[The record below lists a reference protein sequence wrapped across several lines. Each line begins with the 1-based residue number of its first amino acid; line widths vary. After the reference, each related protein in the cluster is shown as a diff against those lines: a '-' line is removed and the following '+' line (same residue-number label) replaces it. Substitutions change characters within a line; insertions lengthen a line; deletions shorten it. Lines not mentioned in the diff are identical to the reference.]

1 MKKPFIFF
9 LYFLCCVS
17 HSYANSYGKIGVGIS
32 SDILPNFVNLIFGAN
47 GVSKATEAEMKQ
59 AEEELALSLQHARTF
74 IADRYSKYGP
84 FNASIEASKKELS
97 KAEDDIE
104 MASYWE
110 TMSDDEKYEYAKKR
124 LIETNPKLKYTDE
137 REYRGII
144 YIEIKKLNVD
154 FSENTLN
161 ANKLAVKRVT
171 GELEKLKKSTNNS
184 LDEIMR
190 LIELSPE
197 TVHYFYSKYCSII
210 MRQRELKRPTLP
222 VEIEDYMREL
232 ETYGVIRDQSCA
244 VAIKKKKVNELA
256 LSLARQRN
264 YQKWA
269 ESQSVV
275 NLFNSIFLN
284 GYAYYSDYNGAK
296 GSTTKYAQINVN
308 RHLGSIVD
316 VLFDSGG
323 NDFAT
328 LVNITTV
335 LQAQTVK
342 KVIAELFKMHSISGE
357 MRNLDFIASPSSNV
371 LYDAKRKLL
380 ESENELKNKYGI
392 TRIYAQYKPRA
403 LYLEL
408 IMLSLECDKIVKQSL
423 INNIRN
429 EEMADKLYNSKVK
442 EILGNTVKAN
452 GAYYYNF

>member
-1 MKKPFIFF
+1 M
-9 LYFLCCVS
+9 
-17 HSYANSYGKIGVGIS
+17 
-32 SDILPNFVNLIFGAN
+32 
-47 GVSKATEAEMKQ
+47 
-59 AEEELALSLQHARTF
+59 
-74 IADRYSKYGP
+74 
-84 FNASIEASKKELS
+84 
-97 KAEDDIE
+97 
-104 MASYWE
+104 
-110 TMSDDEKYEYAKKR
+110 
-124 LIETNPKLKYTDE
+124 
-137 REYRGII
+137 
-144 YIEIKKLNVD
+144 
-154 FSENTLN
+154 
-161 ANKLAVKRVT
+161 
-171 GELEKLKKSTNNS
+171 
-184 LDEIMR
+184 
-190 LIELSPE
+190 
-197 TVHYFYSKYCSII
+197 
-210 MRQRELKRPTLP
+210 
-222 VEIEDYMREL
+222 
-232 ETYGVIRDQSCA
+232 
-244 VAIKKKKVNELA
+244 
-256 LSLARQRN
+256 
-264 YQKWA
+264 
-269 ESQSVV
+269 
-275 NLFNSIFLN
+275 
-284 GYAYYSDYNGAK
+284 
-296 GSTTKYAQINVN
+296 
-308 RHLGSIVD
+308 GSIVD